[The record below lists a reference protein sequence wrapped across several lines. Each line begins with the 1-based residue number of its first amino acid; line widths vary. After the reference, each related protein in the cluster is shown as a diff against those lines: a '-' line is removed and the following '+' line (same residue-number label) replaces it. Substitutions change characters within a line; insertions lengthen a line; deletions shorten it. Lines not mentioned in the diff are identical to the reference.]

1 MSDSINVPLCEIL
14 LRTTDKVL
22 TGVRGYFSS
31 FLKSNFNK
39 QILLLLR
46 LILERMKILKEHRF
60 YLDAKVLN
68 LALKHDLS

>member
-1 MSDSINVPLCEIL
+1 MSPCVKYYCEQQTKFWL
-14 LRTTDKVL
+14 ELEEVT
-22 TGVRGYFSS
+22 SAPPPP
-31 FLKSNFNK
+31 NFNE